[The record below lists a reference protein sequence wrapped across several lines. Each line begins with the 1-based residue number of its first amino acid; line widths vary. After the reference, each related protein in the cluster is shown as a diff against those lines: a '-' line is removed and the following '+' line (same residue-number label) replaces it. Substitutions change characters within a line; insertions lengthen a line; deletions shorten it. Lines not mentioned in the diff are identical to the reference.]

1 MLLSM
6 IQIGILPWINKLKI
20 DFIEPDRQKLFIFI
34 GLLVK
39 ILLKKIYSRNLYKK
53 ESWVV

>member
-1 MLLSM
+1 MLFSM
-6 IQIGILPWINKLKI
+6 IQIGILPWISKLKI
-20 DFIEPDRQKLFIFI
+20 DVTELDRQKLFIFI